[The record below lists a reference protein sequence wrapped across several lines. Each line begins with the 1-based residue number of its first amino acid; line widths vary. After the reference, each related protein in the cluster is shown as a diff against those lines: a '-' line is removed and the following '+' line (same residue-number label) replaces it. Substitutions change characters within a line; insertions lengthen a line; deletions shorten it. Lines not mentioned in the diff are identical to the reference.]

1 MKNLIYLSLALIV
14 VGCGPSSPT
23 PPAASAAKNELA
35 GKLKTM
41 SPDERK
47 EYFKTHPDEV
57 RKALGGPGFT
67 PQRGQ

>member
-1 MKNLIYLSLALIV
+1 MKNLIYLSLAFIV
-14 VGCGPSSPT
+14 VGCGSSSPT
-23 PPAASAAKNELA
+23 PPVVNPAKNELA
-35 GKLKTM
+35 EKLKAM